1 MWAEFFI
8 TLECRAMTQ
17 NPEAIKQKTDKFNY
31 IKIMNFFKLLPTPP
45 TKTKHPSKSKGK

>member
-17 NPEAIKQKTDKFNY
+17 NPEAIKQKTDKYLKFY
-31 IKIMNFFKLLPTPP
+31 FVSYFIGRKFLFFF
-45 TKTKHPSKSKGK
+45 HFY